1 MEENKN
7 VQVPEEKSP
16 VVRPKAE
23 AVVKEPAGLP
33 LEVKPA
39 ADTASEVSAADA
51 GNVQECPPEPQTKTS
66 SEETATPK
74 HTVVSVESPVA
85 EVEVEVVDD
94 RDKQADELIR
104 WGAARAGV
112 IVLTPVLG
120 TAALIANEV
129 YMISRIGSIYGE
141 NVTHKSV
148 LAFIPLPFM
157 QMPIAVSVT
166 FGIGKAAQRWIK
178 DGQPDNIK
186 PYIDIFEMEK
196 AEGKASAE
204 ALENNPGKD
213 IPLGDEKADFTQE
226 LKRNIKK
233 FYPVKAHRLFNTLT
247 DNLEDAVSDV
257 ADKAEET
264 LRRAGVTD
272 EQMDS
277 AKYTAMA
284 AREVTEETVDQV
296 SRDVKI
302 AARIKAKELSRDAVI
317 KARLLKEQ
325 AELKVELMKAR
336 ADALKAQAM
345 VKEIEARVR
354 AKQAKA
360 AALEQMEAARK
371 QAEGLRDEVKRRTD
385 AAQAKAEEVSGKIKN
400 SASEAE
406 ENIRQAASDFRS
418 RVEEKAAYYREQDK
432 AEQAR
437 AGKAEPE
444 ETTAPEDQKG
454 EDKE

>member
-39 ADTASEVSAADA
+39 ADTASEASAADA
-51 GNVQECPPEPQTKTS
+51 GNAQECPPEPQTKTS
-66 SEETATPK
+66 SEETANPK

-141 NVTHKSV
+141 TVTHKSV
-148 LAFIPLPFM
+148 LAFMGSLGGTVLGNLAATLIPLPFM

-166 FGIGKAAQRWIK
+166 FGIGKVAQRWIK

-233 FYPVKAHRLFNTLT
+233 FSFVNDTTL
-247 DNLEDAVSDV
+247 
-257 ADKAEET
+257 
-264 LRRAGVTD
+264 
-272 EQMDS
+272 
-277 AKYTAMA
+277 
-284 AREVTEETVDQV
+284 
-296 SRDVKI
+296 
-302 AARIKAKELSRDAVI
+302 
-317 KARLLKEQ
+317 
-325 AELKVELMKAR
+325 
-336 ADALKAQAM
+336 
-345 VKEIEARVR
+345 
-354 AKQAKA
+354 
-360 AALEQMEAARK
+360 
-371 QAEGLRDEVKRRTD
+371 
-385 AAQAKAEEVSGKIKN
+385 
-400 SASEAE
+400 
-406 ENIRQAASDFRS
+406 
-418 RVEEKAAYYREQDK
+418 
-432 AEQAR
+432 
-437 AGKAEPE
+437 
-444 ETTAPEDQKG
+444 
-454 EDKE
+454 